1 MPNSQ
6 ESKGDLESAEAKFL
20 PDQQLSKLRDLLRES
35 GVNTV
40 ISSEVGLI
48 KTKRIPEGWESPNT

>member
-48 KTKRIPEGWESPNT
+48 KTKRIPEG